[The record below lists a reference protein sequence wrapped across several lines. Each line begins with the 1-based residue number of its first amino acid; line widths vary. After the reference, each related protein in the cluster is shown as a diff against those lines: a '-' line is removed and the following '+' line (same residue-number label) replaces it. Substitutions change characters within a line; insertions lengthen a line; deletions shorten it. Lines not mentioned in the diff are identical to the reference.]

1 MAEKQMIP
9 AKDFCSYH
17 HIEIS
22 FLRSLNDY
30 GLIELIDRDGDNFL
44 EPDEVLV
51 LEKLVRLHYDLH
63 INFEGLDVIQHLL
76 EQHDELTRE
85 ISALRNKLSFY
96 ETQAP

>member
-1 MAEKQMIP
+1 MNQKQMIP

-30 GLIELIDRDGDNFL
+30 GLIELIDQDGDNFL

-51 LEKLVRLHYDLH
+51 LEKFVRLHYDLH
-63 INFEGLDVIQHLL
+63 INLEGLDVIHHLL
-76 EQHDELTRE
+76 EQQDELTRE
-85 ISALRNKLSFY
+85 IAALRNRLNFS
-96 ETQAP
+96 EAQVP